1 MTWRTIA
8 KKNGYRGFSLI
19 EIIAVVVI
27 SALVLQGLAALTG
40 TMLRNW
46 GEFNRKTGDLAA
58 AFNTLDVM
66 AREINGILPMT
77 DRSSAGA
84 KARFLGEPG
93 QMVFARPAVGFD
105 TAVDLNQVAYAF
117 EQQNGKTQIVRYSG
131 LFIASKPLLNVEGP
145 VRSVLAEIDGQ
156 FGFEYS
162 GNGLIFQ
169 TQWRDQA
176 ALPAAVRISFSLSGV
191 PGRTFRKTAITLIDG
206 VVACLTASQSEDC
219 EVHRAARP

>member
-1 MTWRTIA
+1 MTWRAIA
-8 KKNGYRGFSLI
+8 GRKGYRGFSLI

-27 SALVLQGLAALTG
+27 SALVLQGLATLTG

-46 GEFNRKTGDLAA
+46 GEFNRRTGDLAA
-58 AFNTLDVM
+58 AFSALDVM

-77 DRSSAGA
+77 DRSSAGS
-84 KARFLGEPG
+84 KVRFLGEPD

-105 TAVDLNQVAYAF
+105 TDADLNQVAYAF

-131 LFIASKPLLNVEGP
+131 PFVASKPLLNVEGP
-145 VRSVLAEIDGQ
+145 VRSVLAEIAGQ

-162 GNGLIFQ
+162 GDGLTFL

-176 ALPAAVRISFSLSGV
+176 ASPAAIRISFSLSGV
-191 PGRTFRKTAITLIDG
+191 PGRVFRKTAVTFIDG
-206 VVACLTASQSEDC
+206 VVACLSVSQGEEC
-219 EVHRAARP
+219 EVQKAARP